1 MDSLPE
7 IEKRLQQ
14 WKKAAVERPGDRF
27 AKEEFF
33 SALKD
38 MVAALQAS
46 APSDDRIPAL
56 KRAANAL
63 SEELFGRT
71 WFAGA

>member
-14 WKKAAVERPGDRF
+14 WKKAAVERPGDRY

-33 SALKD
+33 TALKD
-38 MVAALQAS
+38 MVAHLQAS
-46 APSDDRIPAL
+46 APADDRLPAL
-56 KRAANAL
+56 KRSANVL
-63 SEELFGRT
+63 SEELFGRS
-71 WFAGA
+71 WFPGA